1 MSMQTRNRPF
11 WTDLSEFKDE
21 LDFKIAVLALCKIKG
36 TNQKSIRIID
46 LEEEIQLY
54 RETYNY
60 YYRINLRYI
69 EGQKHE
75 NHLIETK

>member
-11 WTDLSEFKDE
+11 LTDLSGFKEE
-21 LDFKIAVLALCKIKG
+21 LDFKIAVLSLCKIKG
-36 TNQKSIRIID
+36 TNQKSICIID

-69 EGQKHE
+69 EEQKRE